1 MQPLAKRGGWKYGF
15 GDLISKAEGDLTI
28 RGVEFSEVG
37 EVKFSEVG
45 EVKFSEGTRFLSR
58 ATLFFYK
65 RYFCGKIVIN
75 YSYHYLHSKM
85 ILENDSTILNMCFV
99 RFLGGAPTS
108 IYHFFRPSIRPSVAH
123 HISGTILH
131 LIIIFGTLV

>member
-37 EVKFSEVG
+37 EVKFSE
-45 EVKFSEGTRFLSR
+45 GTRFLSR

-65 RYFCGKIVIN
+65 HVI
-75 YSYHYLHSKM
+75 
-85 ILENDSTILNMCFV
+85 
-99 RFLGGAPTS
+99 
-108 IYHFFRPSIRPSVAH
+108 SVAR
-123 HISGTILH
+123 LL
-131 LIIIFGTLV
+131 LIIHITIYILK